1 MKLSV
6 RDQQTI
12 MGYLRNVAECDPD
25 DRIAN
30 TASQL
35 AVDMEYWRNTVD
47 FDSLKP
53 LTQETIR
60 YAIQK
65 RKTYVLKPGAKHA
78 CIQSTN
84 PTEQ

>member
-30 TASQL
+30 TSSQL
-35 AVDMEYWRNTVD
+35 AVDMEYWRNTVE
-47 FDSLKP
+47 FDTLKP
-53 LTQETIR
+53 LEQQLIR
-60 YAIQK
+60 YAIAK
-65 RKTYVLKPGAKHA
+65 RKTYVLEPGAKHA
-78 CIQSTN
+78 CIVS
-84 PTEQ
+84 